1 MLGEHVGVDWEVDK
15 SVVLWGIVD
24 GWVDRGVVLGE
35 NVDVDRREDREVK
48 QEEDVDGTVDMGVL
62 IVELEPTSFLM
73 HVLNISSAFLTAVS
87 AFFCISFFF
96 FSANSK

>member
-1 MLGEHVGVDWEVDK
+1 M
-15 SVVLWGIVD
+15 D
-24 GWVDRGVVLGE
+24 G
-35 NVDVDRREDREVK
+35 REDREVK
-48 QEEDVDGTVDMGVL
+48 QEEDVDETVDRGVL

-96 FSANSK
+96 LPILNKNIF